1 MHNRS
6 GCCTTD
12 LVPRRM
18 ARQLAGGR
26 PRKDG
31 DADGGAD
38 DAGGTDGT
46 DDAVNSDV
54 VDNGVQERSVI
65 G

>member
-1 MHNRS
+1 MHNRY

-18 ARQLAGGR
+18 AKQLAGGR
-26 PRKDG
+26 PRKD
-31 DADGGAD
+31 AD
-38 DAGGTDGT
+38 DAGDADDFDDF

>member
-1 MHNRS
+1 
-6 GCCTTD
+6 
-12 LVPRRM
+12 M

-31 DADGGAD
+31 DADGDAD
-38 DAGGTDGT
+38 DADDADGTDGT

>member
-26 PRKDG
+26 LRKDG
-31 DADGGAD
+31 DDDGDAD
-38 DAGGTDGT
+38 DAKGTG
-46 DDAVNSDV
+46 DAVNSDV

>member
-1 MHNRS
+1 MLYDRPGAS
-6 GCCTTD
+6 KDGK
-12 LVPRRM
+12 V
-18 ARQLAGGR
+18 AGGR
-26 PRKDG
+26 PRKDV
-31 DADGGAD
+31 DAADAAD
-38 DAGGTDGT
+38 DF